1 MDPAAG
7 VSIRFGTPADISA
20 LLEYERTYFP
30 PSPGER
36 HAGYLYEHSELAAIT
51 LTEGVAAPR
60 RSFTLVAEAGGELVG
75 FAAAVPSS
83 FPGTGQV
90 DPSSMLLQYLAVDPI
105 RRHEGIGSALV
116 ADIEQ
121 RSLSARQNVIVA
133 HVPLSQAD
141 FYRANGWDVF
151 AEGRGYAW
159 LPFNNMLRAD
169 IADPALGFPLMAAK
183 LLRPRAIR
191 SNFDFPII
199 RGLPMLDASAELIR
213 RIDTGH
219 IDVHDLDEDTRDLV
233 NMSRADS
240 AARSR

>member
-1 MDPAAG
+1 M
-7 VSIRFGTPADISA
+7 
-20 LLEYERTYFP
+20 YFP
-30 PSPGER
+30 AIAGEH
-36 HAGYLYEHSELAAIT
+36 HAGYLYEDSELAALT
-51 LTEGVAAPR
+51 LTEGVAAPL
-60 RSFTLVAEAGGELVG
+60 RSFTLVAEVGGELVG

-83 FPGTGQV
+83 FPGTGQI
-90 DPSSMLLQYLAVDPI
+90 DPSAMLLQYLAVDPD

-116 ADIEQ
+116 ADIER
-121 RSLSARQNVIVA
+121 RSVFSRQNVIVA

-169 IADPALGFPLMAAK
+169 IADPALGFPLMAGK
-183 LLRPRAIR
+183 KLRPKAIR
-191 SNFDFPII
+191 SDFDFPIV
-199 RGLPMLDASAELIR
+199 RGLPMLDASAELVR

-219 IDVHDLDEDTRDLV
+219 IDVHDLDEDTRGIV